1 MTTRFSG
8 QTVWITGASSGIGR
22 ALAQGFAREGASL
35 LLSGRNAE
43 ALAET
48 AALCGGAACG
58 EVECLAFDVTDG
70 AVLPD
75 VVAEAVGRVGALD
88 ILVNNAGIAQRS
100 LALDTDLEVYRR
112 LMEVDFFA
120 PVALTSLVL
129 PHMVARRRGAIVNN
143 ASVAGKFGSP
153 TRAGYCAAKH
163 ALIGWSDAL
172 RAEIAQY
179 GIAVHVLTAG
189 FVQTG
194 LGANAITVDGTPA
207 GPGQSR
213 VEDDGEAKGLA
224 VAEAAAMILGG
235 IAKGKREIIVGK
247 PDATEMVLL
256 ELKRSNPEQL
266 FDLMVGL
273 APRVARRR
281 EP

>member
-1 MTTRFSG
+1 MTMRFSG

-22 ALAQGFAREGASL
+22 ALAEGFAREGASL
-35 LLSGRNAE
+35 LLSGRNEE

-48 AALCGGAACG
+48 AALCGGAAI
-58 EVECLAFDVTDG
+58 LAFDVTDV
-70 AVLPD
+70 AALPE
-75 VVAEAVGRVGALD
+75 VVAEAVGTVGAVD

-120 PVALTSLVL
+120 PVALTNLVL

-189 FVQTG
+189 FVQTS
-194 LGANAITVDGTPA
+194 LGARAITADGTPA
-207 GPGQSR
+207 GPGQS
-213 VEDDGEAKGLA
+213 DGEAKGLA
-224 VAEAAAMILGG
+224 VAEAAAMVLAG

-273 APRVARRR
+273 APRVPRGR

>member
-1 MTTRFSG
+1 MKKRFTG

-22 ALAQGFAREGASL
+22 ALAQGFAREGAVL
-35 LLSGRNAE
+35 LLSGRNEA
-43 ALAET
+43 ALAE
-48 AALCGGAACG
+48 AAEACGGA
-58 EVECLAFDVTDG
+58 ETLAFEATDM
-70 AVLPD
+70 AALPD
-75 VVAEAVGRVGALD
+75 VTAQAFSRMGHLD
-88 ILVNNAGIAQRS
+88 MLVNNAGVAQRS
-100 LALDTDLEVYRR
+100 LALDTDFSVYRQ

-120 PVALTSLVL
+120 PVRLTQLVL
-129 PHMVARRRGAIVNN
+129 PHMVARRRGVIINN
-143 ASVAGKFGSP
+143 ASIAGKFGSP

-163 ALIGWSDAL
+163 ALVGWSDAL

-194 LGANAITVDGTPA
+194 LGARAITADGTPT
-207 GPGQSR
+207 GPGQT
-213 VEDDGEAKGLA
+213 DLEAKGLPIEEA
-224 VAEAAAMILGG
+224 VEMILSGV
-235 IAKGKREIIVGK
+235 ARGKREIIVGK

-273 APRVARRR
+273 APRVPRGR
-281 EP
+281 EA